1 MIKFISSSRVSSLG
15 IMSLSSVSSLGI
27 ITFTMIIIYFIII
40 IYNYLVYIMATQF
53 NTTNYSQLNADI
65 TDIMRSGTY
74 SGVTISIYTDADAT
88 TFAVDGNAPLEN
100 KKISKLNT
108 TGSYTITASNQFVNA
123 ALEVVFDDSS
133 SFKSFDNIDE
143 HWYKI
148 DGILFNRRK
157 F

>member
-1 MIKFISSSRVSSLG
+1 MIKFISLSRVSSLG

-108 TGSYTITASNQFVNA
+108 TGSYTITASNLFVNA

>member
-1 MIKFISSSRVSSLG
+1 
-15 IMSLSSVSSLGI
+15 MSLSSVSSLGI

>member
-1 MIKFISSSRVSSLG
+1 
-15 IMSLSSVSSLGI
+15 
-27 ITFTMIIIYFIII
+27 
-40 IYNYLVYIMATQF
+40 MATQF